1 MRGADAFLLEITPS
15 ASPQPFLP
23 LLAPSPLTP
32 FTNSTIQKLSG
43 LCMLNF
49 TAAQNLMTMTS
60 IDCWAAFAP
69 LLANVICCPQLH
81 ATLVILVD
89 QLSKETGVLAL
100 NQWWIQKF
108 KNGPSASTTALN
120 RTLAK
125 PCLSDIEQV
134 LEGQGVGKNLKQVCS
149 IHPSNL
155 SEAYYP
161 VKDDEFENTVNSYEL
176 LASCEKIDPVKEC
189 CDQVC
194 QGAIS
199 DAATRL
205 APKASDPLSMD
216 GPRVLPEHSTRVNDC
231 KTVVLRWLAI
241 CPLVFPNMKHVA
253 NSCGNGISNP
263 TTCCDAMDSYVSHLQ
278 KQTHVTNLQALD
290 CSTSLGLKL
299 QKYNITKN
307 VYSLCHISL
316 KDFSLQVPKGQ
327 FKGANPSLTVT
338 DSRTRHIFG
347 KTQIRTKGLARPMG
361 HQQGELGYRCLAPK
375 PGVVIQEIKNPDVR
389 LWSEKIQKEK
399 GDSLQGSYVS
409 ELRYGDIAL
418 LLHVKTDEPLIRALV
433 RFWNPGYNCFT
444 FNQEDMTW
452 YLHQELVFQEQTAK
466 IAGVDEKWVTDRL
479 RNKGLYG
486 LIIFPKILG
495 CIDAAVLELFE
506 QLPKQVNPAPTIL
519 AETFRSLNH
528 CRRAG
533 GGRFIGC
540 FQLLQV
546 WIHSHF
552 WKTNGVAY
560 RRFST
565 TDVLF
570 QCGDS
575 DTMTLPELWD
585 AVGYAPLLALRHYG
599 ARQFVP
605 TTCGLTK
612 SEFEYHD
619 ESYKK
624 RIKEIVNSWKKVL
637 RMDIVADKDM
647 LTPDYLE
654 WRRLQKND
662 NTPVPNCEDTRT
674 MEEHLRHVPSGL
686 EIAKTEFEA
695 VNNEL
700 GKRIKEL
707 EAERYQ
713 WNLYADSQK
722 DRADKLEREQ
732 KRVCLELEDLRKGYQ
747 DKVKDNSKLKL
758 TSKYWNE
765 RAWKEQMKT
774 AQTRLAGSQHQN
786 QCLRIRMADME
797 KQHERDGKTIA
808 ELEAIVDGFKKQA
821 SKLQI
826 VPFDGC
832 LQWRFRWEQAQQ
844 RVKARDA
851 VIRDFLDK
859 VQKAAHHLHGLARET
874 GMVRKGIQPVTD
886 EDRRLVNLLEAV
898 WGLEDLV

>member
-1 MRGADAFLLEITPS
+1 
-15 ASPQPFLP
+15 
-23 LLAPSPLTP
+23 
-32 FTNSTIQKLSG
+32 
-43 LCMLNF
+43 
-49 TAAQNLMTMTS
+49 
-60 IDCWAAFAP
+60 
-69 LLANVICCPQLH
+69 
-81 ATLVILVD
+81 
-89 QLSKETGVLAL
+89 
-100 NQWWIQKF
+100 
-108 KNGPSASTTALN
+108 
-120 RTLAK
+120 
-125 PCLSDIEQV
+125 
-134 LEGQGVGKNLKQVCS
+134 
-149 IHPSNL
+149 
-155 SEAYYP
+155 
-161 VKDDEFENTVNSYEL
+161 
-176 LASCEKIDPVKEC
+176 
-189 CDQVC
+189 
-194 QGAIS
+194 
-199 DAATRL
+199 
-205 APKASDPLSMD
+205 MD
-216 GPRVLPEHSTRVNDC
+216 
-231 KTVVLRWLAI
+231 K
-241 CPLVFPNMKHVA
+241 
-253 NSCGNGISNP
+253 
-263 TTCCDAMDSYVSHLQ
+263 
-278 KQTHVTNLQALD
+278 
-290 CSTSLGLKL
+290 
-299 QKYNITKN
+299 
-307 VYSLCHISL
+307 
-316 KDFSLQVPKGQ
+316 
-327 FKGANPSLTVT
+327 
-338 DSRTRHIFG
+338 
-347 KTQIRTKGLARPMG
+347 
-361 HQQGELGYRCLAPK
+361 
-375 PGVVIQEIKNPDVR
+375 GVVIQEIKNPEVR
-389 LWSEKIQKEK
+389 LWSKKIQKGK

-409 ELRYGDIAL
+409 ELKFSQRYGDIAL
-418 LLHVKTDEPLIRALV
+418 LLHVKIDEPLIRALV
-433 RFWNPGYNCFT
+433 RFWNPGYSFFT
-444 FNQEDMTW
+444 FNQEDMVPTIEE
-452 YLHQELVFQEQTAK
+452 YTTLLHCESIKLERAYIKHIKSQSFKNRLAK

-495 CIDAAVLELFE
+495 CIDATVLELFE

-540 FQLLQV
+540 VQLLQV

-585 AVGYAPLLALRHYG
+585 AVGYASLLALRHYG

-605 TTCGLTK
+605 ATCGLAK
-612 SEFEYHD
+612 SEFEYHGD
-619 ESYKK
+619 SYKK
-624 RIKEIVNSWKKVL
+624 RIKEIVDSWKKVL

-662 NTPVPNCEDTRT
+662 NTPVPNCDDTRT

-700 GKRIKEL
+700 GNRIKEL

-732 KRVCLELEDLRKGYQ
+732 NRVRLELEDLRKG
-747 DKVKDNSKLKL
+747 
-758 TSKYWNE
+758 
-765 RAWKEQMKT
+765 
-774 AQTRLAGSQHQN
+774 
-786 QCLRIRMADME
+786 IRMADME

-821 SKLQI
+821 IKLQI

-851 VIRDFLDK
+851 VIRDFLDQ
-859 VQKAAHHLHGLARET
+859 VQKAARHLHGLARET
-874 GMVRKGIQPVTD
+874 GMVRQGIQPVTD
-886 EDRRLVNLLEAV
+886 EDRRLVNLLEV
-898 WGLEDLV
+898 VRGLEDLVRMYI